1 MQNSDERVKCRFCE
15 WTTLKVDP
23 IKDKGDKDW
32 STRLRYHIAVA
43 HQSESREINTQ
54 LRTQHPYRR
63 RTWYSP
69 KST

>member
-23 IKDKGDKDW
+23 LKDKDDKDW
-32 STRLRYHIAVA
+32 STRLWYHLAVA
-43 HQSESREINTQ
+43 HKSESRKIQ
-54 LRTQHPYRR
+54 SQFRKPHIYRR